1 MLFLTSKDAQFCWN
15 PLLNIY
21 LGLHSCPSVFL
32 SIKHLLVCEF
42 VTDCNFLTWLN
53 GANWQNT
60 GSTISLCDFWFGL
73 KWHSNVSYIW
83 KQDVFITTKT
93 HHLIWNISW
102 CQLILFLSS
111 KLTWSKQAIFHY
123 FSNDFYLKLSF
134 FWN

>member
-1 MLFLTSKDAQFCWN
+1 MKFRYLITLMAHIEILEQSKYHTDSRTEKTKTRGSSLILQE
-15 PLLNIY
+15 
-21 LGLHSCPSVFL
+21 HVFL
-32 SIKHLLVCEF
+32 RFGVTAIFF
-42 VTDCNFLTWLN
+42 VL
-53 GANWQNT
+53 T
-60 GSTISLCDFWFGL
+60 GSVISLCNFWFGL

-134 FWN
+134 YWN